1 MYEEFY
7 GLRENPFSAD
17 PGSRYVYESRGYR
30 TVLETLLSGLAR
42 HRGIMLVDGAAGTG
56 KTTLCFDLPARL
68 DPTRYRTAVIFDPFL
83 DVEAMFQALLTEF
96 GATYPEGAPAADLL
110 ERLRRFLLARRAD
123 GLTCVAVFD
132 ESWHLAPELLGRLRA
147 LADSA
152 GEEGA
157 LLRLVLVGQ
166 QGLPERGRPAEPAM
180 QDPPDPLCCLLAN
193 LDADEMAAYVQYRL
207 AVAGAEGRVQF
218 TDGALERVF
227 QATGGVPRLVNQ
239 ACDRALLAGYVA
251 KVTRISRQQVEQALA
266 G

>member
-17 PGSRYVYESRGYR
+17 PNSRYVYESRGYR

-68 DPTRYRTAVIFDPFL
+68 DPTRYHTAVIFDPFL
-83 DVEAMFQALLTEF
+83 DVEAMLQALLAEF
-96 GATYPEGAPAADLL
+96 GATYAEGAPAADLL
-110 ERLRRFLLARRAD
+110 ERLRRFLLARRED
-123 GLTCVAVFD
+123 GQTCVAVFD
-132 ESWHLAPELLGRLRA
+132 ESWHLAPELLARLRA

-152 GEEGA
+152 GDDGG

-166 QGLPERGRPAEPAM
+166 QDVPQQGRQQVPAT
-180 QDPPDPLCCLLAN
+180 QDPPDPGRCVLAN
-193 LDADEMAAYVQYRL
+193 LDADELAAYVQYRL
-207 AVAGAEGRVQF
+207 AVAGAGDRVQF

-227 QATGGVPRLVNQ
+227 QATGGVPRMVNQ

-251 KVTRISRQQVEQALA
+251 KVNRIGRQHVEQALA
-266 G
+266 D